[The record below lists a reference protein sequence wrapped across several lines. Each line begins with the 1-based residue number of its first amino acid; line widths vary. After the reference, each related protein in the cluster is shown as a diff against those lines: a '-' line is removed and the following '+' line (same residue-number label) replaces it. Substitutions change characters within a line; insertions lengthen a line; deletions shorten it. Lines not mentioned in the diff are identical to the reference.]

1 MERRDKVFLA
11 KKIVKELSSQGITVK
26 DLNDICD
33 LVKAIA
39 SNEKRGF
46 WHDSGYLAKPF

>member
-39 SNEKRGF
+39 SNEKITLF
-46 WHDSGYLAKPF
+46 CVESFNDWFD

>member
-1 MERRDKVFLA
+1 MDRRDKVFLA
-11 KKIVKELSSQGITVK
+11 KKIVKELPSQGITVK

-39 SNEKRGF
+39 SNEKIIF
-46 WHDSGYLAKPF
+46 FAFSATIDLTK